1 MVHFLLSLREEIKYT
16 GFLMPYG
23 KFRKVFVMDKKKLPI
38 LSTVLYVIAGLLV
51 VYSIWAAVY
60 SADYISTMMQQGQL
74 AFSGNEFEII
84 SFYMSNIAQYVL
96 FAITL
101 FVLGRILLYFSFIEE
116 EEELEEA
123 IEISSTEDDE
133 VKVLEN

>member
-1 MVHFLLSLREEIKYT
+1 
-16 GFLMPYG
+16 
-23 KFRKVFVMDKKKLPI
+23 MDKKKLPI

-60 SADYISTMMQQGQL
+60 SANYISTMMQQGQL
-74 AFSGNEFEII
+74 AFSGNEFEIV

-116 EEELEEA
+116 EEELEES
-123 IEISSTEDDE
+123 IEISSTGDDV
-133 VKVLEN
+133 VKVVED

>member
-1 MVHFLLSLREEIKYT
+1 
-16 GFLMPYG
+16 
-23 KFRKVFVMDKKKLPI
+23 MDKKKLPI

-60 SADYISTMMQQGQL
+60 SANYISTMMQQGQL
-74 AFSGNEFEII
+74 AFSGNEFEIV

-101 FVLGRILLYFSFIEE
+101 FVLGRIVLYFSFIEE
-116 EEELEEA
+116 EEELDES

-133 VKVLEN
+133 LRS

>member
-1 MVHFLLSLREEIKYT
+1 MREEIKYT

>member
-1 MVHFLLSLREEIKYT
+1 
-16 GFLMPYG
+16 
-23 KFRKVFVMDKKKLPI
+23 MDKKKFPI

-60 SADYISTMMQQGQL
+60 SANYISTMMQQGQL
-74 AFSGNEFEII
+74 AFSGNEFEIV

-116 EEELEEA
+116 EEELEES
-123 IEISSTEDDE
+123 IEISSTGDDV
-133 VKVLEN
+133 VKVVED